1 METRNEVV
9 LVDQND
15 QVTGTAPKME
25 AHIKGLLHRAFS
37 VWITNSKGEILLQ
50 QRAWDKYHSP
60 GLWSNS
66 CCSHPQPGEA
76 IEDSARKRLFEE
88 MRIDSRL
95 DFAGKFYYK
104 VDFDEEL
111 AEHEIDYVFTGL
123 YDGPVNPD
131 PEEVADY
138 KWIDRDELLEEL
150 KENPQHFTYWFPKVL
165 DLVYN

>member
-95 DFAGKFYYK
+95 DFVGKFYYK